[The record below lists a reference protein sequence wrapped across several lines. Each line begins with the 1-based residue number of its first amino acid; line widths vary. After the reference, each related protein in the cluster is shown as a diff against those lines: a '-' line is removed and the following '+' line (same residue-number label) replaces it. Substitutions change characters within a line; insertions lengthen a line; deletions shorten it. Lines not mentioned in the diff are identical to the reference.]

1 MPVALVGGVSGL
13 DNVGVVML
21 LEGRRLLTNGCL
33 VFGGLVVNRILGSV
47 VLCIS
52 ICGKVLCIVE

>member
-33 VFGGLVVNRILGSV
+33 VFGGLVVN
-47 VLCIS
+47 
-52 ICGKVLCIVE
+52 